1 MAEGHEILGISAE
14 HAQTAQVIASGGF
27 GALVFMHLRHPGTL
41 LRATGSAVTG
51 IGTAT
56 LFTEPAMLLL
66 PDWLPLREV
75 QVAALLGLLGVPL
88 AMTVLKAAERLDLGG
103 LLGRGKDKA

>member
-1 MAEGHEILGISAE
+1 MAEGHEILGIGAE
-14 HAQTAQVIASGGF
+14 HAQAAKVIAAGGF

-41 LRATGSAVTG
+41 LRATGSAITG
-51 IGTAT
+51 IGVAT
-56 LFTEPAMLLL
+56 LFTEPAMILL

-88 AMTVLKAAERLDLGG
+88 AMMLLKAADRFDLSAMI
-103 LLGRGKDKA
+103 GRGKDKA

>member
-1 MAEGHEILGISAE
+1 MAEGHEILGIGAE
-14 HAQTAQVIASGGF
+14 HAQTAKVIASGGF

-51 IGTAT
+51 IGAAT

-66 PDWLPLREV
+66 PNWLPLREV

-88 AMTVLKAAERLDLGG
+88 AMKTVAKIEQFDLGSIF
-103 LLGRGKDKA
+103 GRGKDKA